1 REDHPKAVASSDTGL
16 HSSQHLESQNRLI
29 GNPLRFRQIRNRS
42 SSQRSQPT
50 GSNAAIAAPE
60 NAAQKLAEPKSDAI
74 VSTLTSVSI
83 NIGFSP

>member
-42 SSQRSQPT
+42 SGVEGVQSFDDLTIAQT
-50 GSNAAIAAPE
+50 GTDTIITAGVD
-60 NAAQKLAEPKSDAI
+60 QVTLANFTN
-74 VSTLTSVSI
+74 TLTTSDFLFV
-83 NIGFSP
+83 